1 MLSLGISFEAIK
13 TLAITFAPLL
23 IPRAINLYRDVR
35 VKIAS
40 RPPAR
45 PLPAGA
51 ARALNLLFF
60 AVVFLLLLS
69 LPFNPRAPDPNIF
82 TQTRS
87 RINTPTDVIFTRL
100 ARHRSQNLLTEAD
113 TLLRSKLTSLAA
125 RKVYLR
131 FGPDALV
138 SCQFCSLENVDT
150 YLLYY
155 LPFHTLIP
163 HLLHMLLVGV
173 VTSAPFAGPEAARWR
188 NTFTFAGLVL
198 AALDVYIMASYDP
211 LQSASA
217 AVRAGQA
224 PPPSLYHPITL
235 LRPLAFAIF
244 DVVCALLIYVTATNR
259 FFFTPPSQAEQV
271 DQLVTAATTALT
283 GASSKLH
290 ALSVTRNA
298 VVRNK
303 ALKDRDDQ
311 YWRAV
316 VAMESTQEEGRSS
329 SGSVWEEEEVVRAMS
344 RAMNGQGRNG
354 GVDLARLGASA
365 GEYVDGITAGL
376 EKTDDERTG

>member
-1 MLSLGISFEAIK
+1 M
-13 TLAITFAPLL
+13 

-35 VKIAS
+35 VSIAS

-60 AVVFLLLLS
+60 AIVFFLLLS
-69 LPFNPRAPDPNIF
+69 LPFNPHAPGPNIF

-87 RINTPTDVIFTRL
+87 RINTPTDVIFARL
-100 ARHRSQNLLTEAD
+100 ARYRRQNLLTEAD
-113 TLLRSKLTSLAA
+113 NLLRSKLTSLAA

-131 FGPDALV
+131 FGPDALI
-138 SCQFCSLENVDT
+138 SCPFCSLDNLDT

-155 LPFHTLIP
+155 LPFNVLIP
-163 HLLHMLLVGV
+163 HLFHMLIVGV
-173 VTSAPFAGPEAARWR
+173 ATSAPFAGQEAAQWR
-188 NTFTFAGLVL
+188 NTFTVAGLGL
-198 AALDVYIMASYDP
+198 AALDVYIVATYDP
-211 LQSASA
+211 VQSASA
-217 AVRAGQA
+217 AVRAGQV
-224 PPPSLYHPITL
+224 PPPSLYHQITL
-235 LRPLAFAIF
+235 LRPLAFTIF
-244 DVVCALLIYVTATNR
+244 DAICALLIYVSATNR
-259 FFFTPPSQAEQV
+259 FFFKAPSQAEQV
-271 DQLVTAATTALT
+271 EQLVSAATTSLT

-298 VVRNK
+298 VVRDK
-303 ALKDRDDQ
+303 ALKDRDDK

-316 VAMESTQEEGRSS
+316 VAMESNPEDQPSS

-354 GVDLARLGASA
+354 GVDLAKLGVSA

-376 EKTDDERTG
+376 EKADDERPV